1 MALTKSQKA
10 FAAAL
15 AKAGVANA
23 KSIVEKDASRFA
35 APAAAA
41 TTKWVG
47 PKRTGRTGASCGS
60 PDPYDD

>member
-23 KSIVEKDASRFA
+23 KAIVVKDAARFA
-35 APAAAA
+35 PAPAA

-47 PKRTGRTGASCGS
+47 PKNTGRTGASCGS